1 MCKHNES
8 NKTLKNLGL
17 AMGAAA
23 AMGMSGAASADQNPF
38 AVEAMESGY
47 MQVAMMEG
55 KCGEGKCGNMMKK
68 GREAMDKKMEGKCG
82 NMMKK
87 GREATDKKMEGKCG
101 NMMKKGREAMDKKM
115 EGKCGNMR

>member
-1 MCKHNES
+1 MSKQSES

-23 AMGMSGAASADQNPF
+23 AMGLSGAASADQNPF

-68 GREAMDKKMEGKCG
+68 KGEEAAGKKMEGKCG

-87 GREATDKKMEGKCG
+87 EGEKKMEGKCG
-101 NMMKKGREAMDKKM
+101 NMMKGKKKGMEGKCG
-115 EGKCGNMR
+115 EGKCGNMK

>member
-1 MCKHNES
+1 MCKHNEC

-23 AMGMSGAASADQNPF
+23 AMGMSGAAGADQNPF

-55 KCGEGKCGNMMKK
+55 KCGNMMKK
-68 GREAMDKKMEGKCG
+68 GG
-82 NMMKK
+82 
-87 GREATDKKMEGKCG
+87 EATDKKMEGKCG
-101 NMMKKGREAMDKKM
+101 NMKKEDKKGTEGKCGNMMKGKKKGM
-115 EGKCGNMR
+115 EGKCGEGKCGNMR